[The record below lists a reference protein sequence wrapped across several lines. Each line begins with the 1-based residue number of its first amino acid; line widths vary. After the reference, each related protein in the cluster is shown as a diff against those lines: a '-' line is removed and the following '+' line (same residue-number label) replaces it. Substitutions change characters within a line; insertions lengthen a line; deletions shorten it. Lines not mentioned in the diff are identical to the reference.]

1 MAKLPKDKIHEI
13 KGILEGLPAKP
24 DAEKR
29 VTKKELIMALAP
41 DLRAKLAEG
50 YSVEELIEI
59 LEQKGVSVKATT
71 LTTYLRHAEMAEQ
84 KQKAPE

>member
-1 MAKLPKDKIHEI
+1 MAKLSKDKIHEL
-13 KGILEGLPAKP
+13 KGILEGLPPKP

-59 LEQKGVSVKATT
+59 LEQKGVSVKPTT
-71 LTTYLRHAEMAEQ
+71 LTTYLRQAEMAE
-84 KQKAPE
+84 KKAPE